1 MSRSIKFK
9 NFNGKKY
16 YKGDFPENY
25 NSLAKTFNEI
35 FKDDIKN
42 YQLFEEE
49 SNKEIKNQED
59 FKSLAQEKKGT
70 IKIIVKKI
78 DNENKNTNININ
90 INKKIQN
97 DINKNEIIDE
107 SNKNIQSIE
116 EDEKKVEEI
125 NNKILIAIKKYKKI
139 LYEETLEEISQIVDD
154 EITEK
159 IIEKKKKNYQ

>member
-1 MSRSIKFK
+1 MSRLIKFL
-9 NFNGKKY
+9 NFNGKY
-16 YKGDFPENY
+16 DRRDFPKDY

-35 FKDDIKN
+35 FIDDIKN

-49 SNKEIKNQED
+49 SKKEIKNQED
-59 FKSLAQEKKGT
+59 FKSLALEKKGT

-78 DNENKNTNININ
+78 DNENKNTNIN
-90 INKKIQN
+90 
-97 DINKNEIIDE
+97 KNEIIDE
-107 SNKNIQSIE
+107 SDINIQSIE
-116 EDEKKVEEI
+116 EDKKKVEEI
-125 NNKILIAIKKYKKI
+125 NNKILTAIKKYKKI

>member
-35 FKDDIKN
+35 FNDDIKN
-42 YQLFEEE
+42 YQLFEEK

-78 DNENKNTNININ
+78 DNENKNINININ
-90 INKKIQN
+90 INKRF
-97 DINKNEIIDE
+97 
-107 SNKNIQSIE
+107 
-116 EDEKKVEEI
+116 
-125 NNKILIAIKKYKKI
+125 
-139 LYEETLEEISQIVDD
+139 
-154 EITEK
+154 K
-159 IIEKKKKNYQ
+159 II

>member
-1 MSRSIKFK
+1 MSRLIKFL
-9 NFNGKKY
+9 NFNGKYDKR
-16 YKGDFPENY
+16 DFPKDY

-35 FKDDIKN
+35 FIDDIKN

-49 SNKEIKNQED
+49 SKKEIKNQKD
-59 FKSLAQEKKGT
+59 FESLAQEENGT

-78 DNENKNTNININ
+78 DNENKNSNIN
-90 INKKIQN
+90 INKKIQD

>member
-1 MSRSIKFK
+1 MSRLIKFL
-9 NFNGKKY
+9 NFNGKY
-16 YKGDFPENY
+16 DRRDFPKDY
-25 NSLAKTFNEI
+25 NSLAKTFNDI
-35 FKDDIKN
+35 FIDDIKN

-90 INKKIQN
+90 IHKKIQD

-139 LYEETLEEISQIVDD
+139 FYEETLEEISQIVDD